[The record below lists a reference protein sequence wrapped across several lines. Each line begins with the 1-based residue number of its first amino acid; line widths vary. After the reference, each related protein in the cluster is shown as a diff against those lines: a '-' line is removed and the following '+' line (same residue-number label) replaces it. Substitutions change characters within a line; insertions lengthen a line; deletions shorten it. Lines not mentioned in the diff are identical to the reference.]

1 MELLY
6 EGKAKRVYRTENEY
20 VLLVKYKDEATA
32 FNAQKKAVIEGK
44 GRLNNEIS
52 TILFTMLKKAG
63 VDTHFIEKVSET
75 EQLVRAVDIIPLE
88 VIVRNVAAGSLSQRL
103 GLQEG
108 RPLKQP
114 VIEFCYKRD
123 DLGDPLITEAH
134 IDLLAL
140 ATPEEVALIKQSAL
154 QINDILSSY
163 FDHLGI
169 LLVDFKLEFGREK
182 ASGKVILADE
192 ISPDTCRLWD
202 KATGEKLDKDVFRK
216 DLGDL
221 QSAYAKILERL
232 V

>member
-134 IDLLAL
+134 IDLLEL

-154 QINDILSSY
+154 KINDILSNY

-221 QSAYAKILERL
+221 QTAYAKILERL
-232 V
+232 I

>member
-6 EGKAKRVYRTENEY
+6 EGKAKRVYWTENEN

-32 FNAQKKAVIEGK
+32 FNAKKKAVIEGK

-52 TILFTMLKKAG
+52 AILFTMLKKAG

-134 IDLLAL
+134 IDLLEL

-154 QINDILSSY
+154 KINDILSNY

-221 QSAYAKILERL
+221 QTAYAKILERL
-232 V
+232 I

>member
-134 IDLLAL
+134 IDLLEL
-140 ATPEEVALIKQSAL
+140 ATPEEVALIKQCAL
-154 QINDILSSY
+154 KINDILSNY

-221 QSAYAKILERL
+221 QTAYAKILERL
-232 V
+232 I

>member
-52 TILFTMLKKAG
+52 AILFTMLEKAG

-134 IDLLAL
+134 IDLLEL

-154 QINDILSSY
+154 KINDILSNY

-221 QSAYAKILERL
+221 QTAYAKILERL
-232 V
+232 I

>member
-6 EGKAKRVYRTENEY
+6 EGKAKRVYRTESEN

-32 FNAQKKAVIEGK
+32 FNAKKKAVIEGK

-52 TILFTMLKKAG
+52 AILFTMLKKAG

-134 IDLLAL
+134 IDLLEL

-154 QINDILSSY
+154 KINDILSNY

-221 QSAYAKILERL
+221 QTAYAKILERL
-232 V
+232 I